1 MILIL
6 TLSPFL
12 SLEQI
17 VLQKMWNQIQEDACY
32 CAVDYEN
39 NNNDNTNN

>member
-17 VLQKMWNQIQEDACY
+17 VLQKMWNQIQDACY

-39 NNNDNTNN
+39 NNNNNTNN